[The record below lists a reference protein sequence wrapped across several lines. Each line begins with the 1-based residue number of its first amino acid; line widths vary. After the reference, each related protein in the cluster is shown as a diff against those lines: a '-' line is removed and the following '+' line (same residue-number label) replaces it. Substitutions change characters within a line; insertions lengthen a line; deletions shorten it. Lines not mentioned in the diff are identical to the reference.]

1 MEKDSGHKL
10 EGLAVDGGMSS
21 SDITMQTQA
30 DISKM
35 RVERPE
41 MRETTALGAAIAAG
55 LSTEGCW
62 TSLQEL
68 FEITH
73 NKPGRKNFDPVG
85 NPKKVQLMYDRWQR
99 AVEMSRGWIRSAKD
113 EYDSFTLPGTP

>member
-10 EGLAVDGGMSS
+10 EGLAVDGGMSN

-30 DISKM
+30 DISVI

-55 LSTEGCW
+55 LATKGCW
-62 TSLQEL
+62 TCLPEL
-68 FEITH
+68 VEIIR
-73 NKPGRKNFDPVG
+73 NKPGRKTFDPVG
-85 NPKKVQLMYDRWQR
+85 HPKKIKLMYDRWER
-99 AVEMSRGWIRSAKD
+99 AVEMSRGWVRNEKE
-113 EYDSFTLPGTP
+113 EYNLVNSP